1 VISLSGQHATLYEND
16 AAMLHTRVSTGRK
29 GFPTPPGDFVITD
42 KRRRWVST
50 IYENA
55 EMPYFMR
62 LSGSD
67 IGLHEGVVPRGPAS
81 HGCIRL
87 PGAAARSLYQRMRLG
102 DPVTIVR

>member
-1 VISLSGQHATLYEND
+1 
-16 AAMLHTRVSTGRK
+16 VSTGRK
-29 GFPTPPGDFVITD
+29 GFPTPRGEYVITD
-42 KRRRWVST
+42 KRRHWEST
-50 IYENA
+50 IYDGA

-87 PGAAARSLYQRMRLG
+87 PSASARMLYARMRLG
-102 DPVTIVR
+102 DPVTIE